1 MTWNRRRF
9 CQHSLGTWAYAA
21 TSGTMGWALSAGP
34 SRRLSANE
42 TISHAIIGC
51 QIRGRAHAEA
61 FSQLDGVQVTHV
73 CDPDRSLAE
82 ALADSLEARTQRRP
96 HVVADLRR
104 VFQAEAVDTVSIC
117 TPNHWHALATLWAL
131 QADKDVYVEKP
142 LSHTVEEGQ
151 RMVAAVAR
159 SQRVCQV
166 GTQNRSHGGLRAVR
180 EFLQAGGLG
189 PLSLARTLVYGR
201 RDSIGMAG
209 RYSPPP
215 DLDYNLWLGPASAD
229 HLNRP
234 QLHYDW
240 HWVWDT
246 GNGELGNNNIH
257 YVDIVRWLIGSQG
270 PGDEVLSI
278 GGRLGYAD
286 AGQTPNTQM
295 VVHRFSDFP
304 IIQEVRGL
312 PTGPFSAQV
321 KDGWVI
327 SGREGSISG
336 TSWFDPQGQLVKTFA
351 GEPENHFANFIDS
364 VRQRRPESLAAPVT
378 EGHQSTMLCHL
389 GNISHRVGRP
399 ASVQEIERRLT
410 EWSWHPAIWE
420 TFQRF
425 VGHLRENQVDLAAT
439 PLTLGPTLKLTPD
452 HRFEDHWEANR
463 LLSRSYR
470 APFELPTN

>member
-9 CQHSLGTWAYAA
+9 CQHSLGTWACAA
-21 TSGTMGWALSAGP
+21 TWGTTGWGSSTGP
-34 SRRLSANE
+34 STRLAANDR
-42 TISHAIIGC
+42 ISHAIIGC
-51 QIRGRAHAEA
+51 RIRGRAHAEA

-82 ALADSLEARTQRRP
+82 ALADSLESLTQRRP
-96 HVVADLRR
+96 QVVVDLRR
-104 VFQAEAVDTVSIC
+104 VFETQAVDTVSIC

-151 RMVAAVAR
+151 RMVAAVDR
-159 SQRVCQV
+159 SQRICQV
-166 GTQNRSHGGLRAVR
+166 GTQNRSHAGLRAVR
-180 EFLQAGGLG
+180 EFLLEGGLG
-189 PLSLARTLVYGR
+189 PLNHARTMVYGR
-201 RDSIGMAG
+201 RNSIGTAG
-209 RYSPPP
+209 RYSLPP
-215 DLDYNLWLGPASAD
+215 DLDYHLWLGPASAD
-229 HLNRP
+229 HLNRR

-295 VVHRFSDFP
+295 VVHRFGDFP

-312 PTGPFSAQV
+312 PTGPFSDQV

-327 SGREGSISG
+327 DGQEGSICG
-336 TSWFDPQGQLVKTFA
+336 TSWFDPQGQLVKNFA
-351 GEPENHFANFIDS
+351 GKPENHFANFIDC
-364 VRQRRPESLAAPVT
+364 VRQRRPAALAAPVT

-389 GNISHRVGRP
+389 GNISHRVGKSAP
-399 ASVQEIERRLT
+399 VEEIEQQLAA
-410 EWSWHPAIWE
+410 WAWHPTIPE
-420 TFQRF
+420 TFQRL
-425 VGHLRENQVDLAAT
+425 VAHLRENHIDLTAT
-439 PLTLGPTLKLTPD
+439 PLSLGATLKLTPD
-452 HRFEDHWEANR
+452 QRFEDHGSANQ
-463 LLSRSYR
+463 LLSRAYR
-470 APFELPTN
+470 APFELP